1 VSKHTL
7 KLAEKIILA
16 LLLALAAYIVFYNL
30 GGFPLEN
37 WDEAW
42 YGDIIRNMLRQK
54 DFIVLHWNRMPLI
67 DKPPFFMWI
76 GAALSSIIGLSEF
89 SIRLPSALSALA
101 AIAIVTI
108 YSYRQ
113 YGFVP
118 SLLAFSAIA
127 FNNVF
132 IWRARTGNIDALV
145 SLQIF
150 LTYFLILSKNKFRYL
165 LLGILFAMIYL
176 TKASLVFFPL
186 VIFALHELFF
196 EIRNFKKNF
205 FSYLMLLVVF
215 VSLSGV
221 WLLLGSLKEGS
232 RFAQYYLFH
241 SDQGAANIDL
251 SDFSPN
257 YLKYA
262 YYSLQRR
269 FFWVLLFGLFMA
281 LIKIKEAKYFL
292 LALFSSLLLI
302 VISFGKKDNNWY
314 LAPLMPFWAILIA
327 FGTHQFINIFKN
339 FRKTKYLAIAGVL
352 VASLY
357 VSYKTYTINIRSVMA
372 SQTTAAQ
379 ARICSMLGKLT
390 ESSDRVVRLDH
401 LYPTTIYYSDRF
413 VYSSNPSAGTD
424 RFFLSKEDLLKRVL
438 KGELKW
444 IVGKTSDIDE
454 FTKKLPPGSWK
465 IVATE
470 GDEQILFTG
479 VLPE

>member
-1 VSKHTL
+1 MSKHSL

-16 LLLALAAYIVFYNL
+16 LLLALAAYIVFYKL
-30 GGFPLEN
+30 GSFPLEN

-54 DFIVLHWNRMPLI
+54 DLIVLHWNRMPLI

-186 VIFALHELFF
+186 VIFALYELFL
-196 EIRNFKKNF
+196 K
-205 FSYLMLLVVF
+205 F
-215 VSLSGV
+215 V
-221 WLLLGSLKEGS
+221 
-232 RFAQYYLFH
+232 
-241 SDQGAANIDL
+241 
-251 SDFSPN
+251 
-257 YLKYA
+257 
-262 YYSLQRR
+262 
-269 FFWVLLFGLFMA
+269 
-281 LIKIKEAKYFL
+281 
-292 LALFSSLLLI
+292 
-302 VISFGKKDNNWY
+302 
-314 LAPLMPFWAILIA
+314 IL
-327 FGTHQFINIFKN
+327 
-339 FRKTKYLAIAGVL
+339 RKTFL
-352 VASLY
+352 V
-357 VSYKTYTINIRSVMA
+357 T
-372 SQTTAAQ
+372 
-379 ARICSMLGKLT
+379 
-390 ESSDRVVRLDH
+390 
-401 LYPTTIYYSDRF
+401 
-413 VYSSNPSAGTD
+413 
-424 RFFLSKEDLLKRVL
+424 
-438 KGELKW
+438 
-444 IVGKTSDIDE
+444 
-454 FTKKLPPGSWK
+454 
-465 IVATE
+465 
-470 GDEQILFTG
+470 
-479 VLPE
+479 